1 MIDTA
6 CDAVLARLEPLYQGH
21 RNWPAERAAIA
32 RLLAQASAQR
42 SPELRETDRIRR
54 ADPAW
59 FSAAS
64 MVGYSFYV
72 DRFAG
77 TLSGLIDRLDWLE
90 ELGVRLLHPLP
101 MTPGQA
107 GDSDGGFAVADY
119 CAVAPALGT
128 IEQVGELARNLHA
141 RGMVLAVDCVLNH
154 CARDHPWAQAALGGD
169 RDRRE
174 CFHVI
179 EDKAV
184 VDRWEAALDDVFP
197 ETAPGSFTWEPQ
209 LDAFV
214 WTSFYPF
221 QWDLN
226 WSNPVVFREMLGVL
240 LFWANL
246 GVDAFRLDS
255 APFLWKREGTKCRNL
270 PETHQIVSGLR
281 AALDIAAPG
290 VLLIA
295 EAIEQTADVLGYLEP
310 ADGGRACQLAYHNGV
325 MAGLWYAL
333 ARQDVHP
340 VARLVAASALGRR
353 DIAWLTYLRCHDD
366 IIWSAL
372 GPLVAPDVLAEM
384 PAFYAGEGTSFAQG
398 ARFQMHSAAMPA
410 TVGTMAS
417 LLGAS
422 GPAMVARYRLM
433 MTTLLALPG
442 VPMLYMGDE
451 IALGNAVID
460 QAFAD
465 SRWLHRPWMDWEA
478 AEAAKGDPNS
488 PTARAVFEVTRHLL
502 ALRAGLPMLDATA
515 PARVLTDAGGLFLVE
530 RGEAAQRLL
539 LAANF
544 AAEARI
550 IPDLRGWETRVPL
563 TGGIPEAS
571 FADRIM
577 PAGSAAWF
585 LPREGSGS

>member
-1 MIDTA
+1 MIELA
-6 CDAVLARLEPLYQGH
+6 CDAVLARLEPLYRDH

-32 RLLAQASAQR
+32 RLIEQARTERNAD
-42 SPELRETDRIRR
+42 LRALDRIRL
-54 ADPAW
+54 ANPDW
-59 FSAAS
+59 FNAAS
-64 MVGYSFYV
+64 MVGYSLYV

-77 TLSGLIDRLDWLE
+77 NLTGLMDRLDWLGH
-90 ELGVRLLHPLP
+90 LGVRMLHPLP

-128 IEQVGELARNLHA
+128 IDEVGELTRKLHA

-169 RDRRE
+169 ADKRE
-174 CFHVI
+174 YFHVI
-179 EDKAV
+179 EDRIV
-184 VDRWEAALDDVFP
+184 VDRREAELIDIFP
-197 ETAPGSFTWEPQ
+197 ETAPGNFTWEPE
-209 LDAFV
+209 LNASV

-226 WSNPVVFREMLGVL
+226 WSNPAVFREMLAVL

-246 GVDAFRLDS
+246 GIDAFRLDS
-255 APFLWKREGTKCRNL
+255 APFLWKREGTNCRNL
-270 PETHQIVSGLR
+270 PETHQIVAGLR

-290 VLLIA
+290 TILIA
-295 EAIEQTADVLGYLEP
+295 EAIERTADVLGYLEP
-310 ADGGRACQLAYHNGV
+310 ADGGRACQMAYHNGL
-325 MAGLWYAL
+325 MAGIWYAL
-333 ARQDVHP
+333 ARQDVRP
-340 VARLVAASALGRR
+340 AARLVADSALGRR

-372 GPLVAPDVLAEM
+372 GPLVEADELARI
-384 PAFYAGEGTSFAQG
+384 PAFFAGEGESFARG
-398 ARFQMHSAAMPA
+398 ARFQVQAAALPN

-417 LLGAS
+417 LLGGADS
-422 GPAMVARYRLM
+422 AALARYALM

-451 IALGNAVID
+451 IALENARAD

-465 SRWLHRPWMDWEA
+465 ARWLNRPWMDWNLVDGPQNDRNFA
-478 AEAAKGDPNS
+478 ARN
-488 PTARAVFEVTRHLL
+488 RFFEVTRSLL

-515 PARVLTDAGGLFLVE
+515 PAHVLGDADGLLLLE
-530 RGEAAQRLL
+530 RGEGTQRLL

-544 AAEARI
+544 ATMPRD
-550 IPDLRGWETRVPL
+550 IPDLSGWETMVAI
-563 TGGIPEAS
+563 TGETRMTTIL
-571 FADRIM
+571 
-577 PAGSAAWF
+577 PAGTAVWYLSH
-585 LPREGSGS
+585 E